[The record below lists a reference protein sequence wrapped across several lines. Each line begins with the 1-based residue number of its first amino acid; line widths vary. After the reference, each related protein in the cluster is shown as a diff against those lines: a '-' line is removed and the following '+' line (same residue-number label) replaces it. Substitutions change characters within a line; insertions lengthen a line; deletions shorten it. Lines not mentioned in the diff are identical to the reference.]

1 MDNLMTL
8 NVGGTTFLTS
18 MSTLKKYPE
27 TRLGRLTTSSQEYVV
42 DKHLYFFDRSPDLF
56 GRILDFYRNDEIH
69 LPANCCSQLIQKEL
83 DYWEIPY
90 SDIPECC
97 RSAILK
103 KGTDLKTVQK
113 LKISTEIPSAFDGNN
128 KCANGIQRKIW
139 LFVDEPLSSTPAK
152 CYNFVYCLIVILSVF
167 MELLFT
173 SPDFRIPVESTN
185 NVTLMQNI
193 GLLRDMNNPK
203 AVFFLTTEVELWWY
217 IVDDCLLV
225 FFTLEF
231 CTRFA
236 ASPSKITFL
245 KNWLNILDVVLN
257 VSMWFRFVVRQFG
270 FTILLKNRTL
280 LAINQFCFASISF
293 RMFRITRLSKQFD
306 GLKILL
312 TTIRESIKELVLLF
326 LTILMLAV
334 FFANIIFFAE
344 MSESTTF
351 PSSFEGVWWSVIT
364 MTTVG
369 YGDHYPK
376 SVLGKCVGACCAVC
390 GVIIIAMPIAI
401 IATNFNTFYSRMQDI
416 RNFENRVKKINREKL
431 SIRNNSIKPQS

>member
-1 MDNLMTL
+1 
-8 NVGGTTFLTS
+8 
-18 MSTLKKYPE
+18 
-27 TRLGRLTTSSQEYVV
+27 
-42 DKHLYFFDRSPDLF
+42 
-56 GRILDFYRNDEIH
+56 
-69 LPANCCSQLIQKEL
+69 
-83 DYWEIPY
+83 
-90 SDIPECC
+90 
-97 RSAILK
+97 
-103 KGTDLKTVQK
+103 
-113 LKISTEIPSAFDGNN
+113 
-128 KCANGIQRKIW
+128 
-139 LFVDEPLSSTPAK
+139 
-152 CYNFVYCLIVILSVF
+152 
-167 MELLFT
+167 
-173 SPDFRIPVESTN
+173 
-185 NVTLMQNI
+185 MQNI

-236 ASPSKITFL
+236 ASPSKKIFL
-245 KNWLNILDVVLN
+245 KNWLNILDVVLD
-257 VSMWFRFVVRQFG
+257 VSMWIRFVVREFG

-280 LAINQFCFASISF
+280 LAINQLCFASISF

-306 GLKILL
+306 GLNILL

-401 IATNFNTFYSRMQDI
+401 IATNFNTFYSSMQDI

-431 SIRNNSIKPQS
+431 SIRNNSIKP

>member
-1 MDNLMTL
+1 MDNIITL
-8 NVGGTTFLTS
+8 NIGGTTFLTC

-27 TRLGRLTTSSQEYVV
+27 TRLGRLTTSSPEYVLE
-42 DKHLYFFDRSPDLF
+42 KHFYFFDRSPDLF
-56 GRILDFYRNDEIH
+56 SRILDFYRNDEMH
-69 LPANCCSQLIQKEL
+69 LQANCCSQLIQKEL
-83 DYWEIPY
+83 DYWEIQY
-90 SDIPECC
+90 SDIPQCC
-97 RSAILK
+97 RSTILK
-103 KGTDLKTVQK
+103 KETDLKTFQK
-113 LKISTEIPSAFDGNN
+113 LKISTEIPLACDGVTE
-128 KCANGIQRKIW
+128 CGNGLQRKIW
-139 LFVDEPLSSTPAK
+139 LFVNEPLSSTPAK
-152 CYNFVYCLIVILSVF
+152 CYNFAYCLVVILSVF

-173 SPDFRIPVESTN
+173 SPYFRIPLESTN

-193 GLLRDMNNPK
+193 GLLRDMNNSK

-217 IVDDCLLV
+217 IIDDCLLV

-231 CTRFA
+231 CTRCA
-236 ASPSKITFL
+236 ASPSKLTFL
-245 KNWLNILDVVLN
+245 KDGLNILDVVLD

-270 FTILLKNRTL
+270 FTILLKNNTL
-280 LAINQFCFASISF
+280 LAINQICFASISF

-326 LTILMLAV
+326 LTILMLAM

-351 PSSFEGVWWSVIT
+351 PSSFEGIWWSVIT

-416 RNFENRVKKINREKL
+416 RNFENRVKINHEKL
-431 SIRNNSIKPQS
+431 SKRNNSIKPQS

>member
-1 MDNLMTL
+1 
-8 NVGGTTFLTS
+8 
-18 MSTLKKYPE
+18 
-27 TRLGRLTTSSQEYVV
+27 
-42 DKHLYFFDRSPDLF
+42 
-56 GRILDFYRNDEIH
+56 
-69 LPANCCSQLIQKEL
+69 
-83 DYWEIPY
+83 
-90 SDIPECC
+90 
-97 RSAILK
+97 
-103 KGTDLKTVQK
+103 
-113 LKISTEIPSAFDGNN
+113 
-128 KCANGIQRKIW
+128 
-139 LFVDEPLSSTPAK
+139 
-152 CYNFVYCLIVILSVF
+152 
-167 MELLFT
+167 
-173 SPDFRIPVESTN
+173 
-185 NVTLMQNI
+185 
-193 GLLRDMNNPK
+193 MNNPK

-217 IVDDCLLV
+217 IIDDCLLV

-236 ASPSKITFL
+236 ASPSKLTFL
-245 KNWLNILDVVLN
+245 KNGLNILDVVLD

-270 FTILLKNRTL
+270 FTILLKNNTL
-280 LAINQFCFASISF
+280 LAINQLCFASISF

-306 GLKILL
+306 GLQILL

-326 LTILMLAV
+326 LTILMLAM

-351 PSSFEGVWWSVIT
+351 PSSFEGIWWSVIT

-416 RNFENRVKKINREKL
+416 RNFENRVKKINHEKL